1 MKKEILNGMA
11 LLCRTLA
18 LFPFVVLT
26 CAGVGEYVWWHYL
39 AFFAMTAVF
48 YAVGYLAGKIIAV
61 AHFPKVVKPLAV
73 FASRA
78 AVLLPIAAFVILT
91 ELLDLSAMLYL
102 YALPAGIIAYFS
114 GYRAYGQEYSDL
126 FSMGWFALFFVASI
140 IACIILNF
148 SHVPELYSAAVL
160 QLCVVFGLMIVL
172 ASLLA
177 NQTNIDQRTRQRSSG
192 KSVLPNGLRGYN
204 AMLIGGISAA
214 TVALFLLA
222 KPTAT
227 LIVRGISAFIAL
239 ILELIRD
246 HGAELEYEPALGGD
260 EAVGNLADP
269 ADNTFYN
276 IAWALLI
283 ILALIAVI
291 RFRRQILGFFKD
303 FFAPL
308 FRESKR
314 EFSQPFAD
322 EITDTVSKSDSER
335 SRRRSEQQLLRRF
348 RRESDP
354 RKKFRMGYKLF
365 MLRLSRSAF
374 PLLPCDTTS
383 VHAQKGVY
391 AFQRGDIDEMV
402 RVYNEVRYGGKI
414 PAPEQLEAQQ
424 KLIEDIK

>member
-1 MKKEILNGMA
+1 MKKTLLNKMA

-18 LFPFVVLT
+18 LFPFAVLT
-26 CAGVGEYVWWHYL
+26 GAGVGEFVWWHYL
-39 AFFAMTAVF
+39 VFFAMTAVF
-48 YAVGYLAGKIIAV
+48 YAIGYLAGKIIAV

-78 AVLLPIAAFVILT
+78 ALLLPIAAFVILT

-126 FSMGWFALFFVASI
+126 FSMGWFALFFVTSI

-148 SHVPELYSAAVL
+148 SHVPELYSSAVL
-160 QLCVVFGLMIVL
+160 QLCVVFGLMIVF

-204 AMLIGGISAA
+204 AMLIAGISAA

-227 LIVRGISAFIAL
+227 LIVRGISAFIGL

-246 HGAELEYEPALGGD
+246 HGAELEYEPALGGG
-260 EAVGNLADP
+260 AVGELADP

-276 IAWALLI
+276 IAWALFI

-291 RFRRQILGFFKD
+291 RFRKQILNFFRD
-303 FFAPL
+303 LFAPL

-322 EITDTVSKSDSER
+322 EITDTLSKADSAR
-335 SRRRSEQQLLRRF
+335 SRRRFEQQLLRQF

-383 VHAQKGVY
+383 VHAQKGIY
-391 AFQRGDIDEMV
+391 AFQREDIDDMV
-402 RVYNEVRYGGKI
+402 RVYNEVRYGDKI

-424 KLIEDIK
+424 KLIEEIK

>member
-1 MKKEILNGMA
+1 MKKELLNRTA

-61 AHFPKVVKPLAV
+61 AHFPKAVKPLAI
-73 FASRA
+73 FASRV
-78 AVLLPIAAFVILT
+78 AVLLPVAAFVLLT

-148 SHVPELYSAAVL
+148 SNVPDLYSAAVL

-204 AMLIGGISAA
+204 AMLIAGISAA

-239 ILELIRD
+239 ILKLIRD
-246 HGAELEYEPALGGD
+246 HGAEPEYEASLGG

-269 ADNTFYN
+269 ADNTFHN
-276 IAWALLI
+276 IAWALFI

-291 RFRRQILGFFKD
+291 RFRKQILNFFKD
-303 FFAPL
+303 LFAPL

-322 EITDTVSKSDSER
+322 EITDTISKSDSER
-335 SRRRSEQQLLRRF
+335 AHRRSEQQLLRRF
-348 RRESDP
+348 RKESDP

-365 MLRLSRSAF
+365 MLRLSQSAF

-383 VHAQKGVY
+383 VHAQKGVC

-414 PAPEQLEAQQ
+414 PAPNQLEAQQ
-424 KLIEDIK
+424 RLIEEIK